1 MCFFSR
7 RVRMDFLDKLV
18 VELLRKVR
26 LPEAWQKD
34 IERLVQNMDVV
45 RKIENRRLEIDE
57 DLRRA
62 GRAFADGAFS
72 DEEYERRRMKLI
84 SEKDSLIVPNDAKA
98 LEMGMQLE
106 NIGDF
111 FEDAT
116 NDEKNRILH
125 LLFEAIYYDFDQKRM
140 VRFRPLAEYAPLFR
154 LAAPLSGWFEEDGYT
169 FRTSD

>member
-1 MCFFSR
+1 
-7 RVRMDFLDKLV
+7 
-18 VELLRKVR
+18 
-26 LPEAWQKD
+26 
-34 IERLVQNMDVV
+34 MDVV
-45 RKIENRRLEIDE
+45 RKIENRRLEIDDE
-57 DLRRA
+57 LRRA

-72 DEEYERRRMKLI
+72 EEEYERRRMKLI
-84 SEKDSLIVPNDAKA
+84 SEKDSLIVPDDAKA

-125 LLFEAIYYDFDQKRM
+125 LLFEAIYYNFDQKRM

-154 LAAPLSGWFEEDGYT
+154 LAAPPSGWIEAEGYT
-169 FRTSD
+169 FCTSE